1 MSKETSMNPYAKDSR
16 RYQQNQIMSANPVQ
30 LVVLLY
36 EGALSQVS
44 SAIHAIHNRN
54 IEARTNHINRACAM
68 IAELQSGLDMQK
80 GGEIAVSLNRL
91 YGYITRRLCEAN
103 WQNSVAR
110 LEEIQKLLSPLW
122 SAWQQVAEQ
131 NQPAMATEHA
141 RTLSMAVNG

>member
-1 MSKETSMNPYAKDSR
+1 MNPYATDSR
-16 RYQQNQIMSANPVQ
+16 RYQQNQISSATPMQ

-36 EGALSQVS
+36 EGTLSQVAG
-44 SAIHAIHNRN
+44 AIREIRNGN

-68 IAELQSGLDMQK
+68 IAELQGGLDMQK

-91 YGYITRRLCEAN
+91 YAYITRRLCEAN
-103 WQNSVAR
+103 GQNSAAR

-131 NQPAMATEHA
+131 NRPTMAAENT
-141 RTLSMAVNG
+141 RTFSLAVNG